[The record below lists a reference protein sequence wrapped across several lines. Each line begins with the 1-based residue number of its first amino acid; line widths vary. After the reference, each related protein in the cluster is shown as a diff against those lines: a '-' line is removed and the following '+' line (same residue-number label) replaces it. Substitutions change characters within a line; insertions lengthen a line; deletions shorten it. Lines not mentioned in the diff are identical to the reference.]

1 MNPDGTEPTQVT
13 DFYPAYASESSVS
26 ADGKYLYFTS
36 NYQSYRSYNYEDI
49 FRLEFKGL
57 KLTRITGMEYVS
69 AKKTG
74 SVAPQITDDTIRR
87 NLTRAAIASFQGS
100 TTYYNV
106 QELIDTK
113 ARLMVSLPLRSG
125 LRCSRI
131 NSLDRL
137 VLLTVPADK
146 TACYRYETERW

>member
-26 ADGKYLYFTS
+26 ADGQYLYFTS

-69 AKKTG
+69 EKKTG
-74 SVAPQITDDTIRR
+74 SVAQKITDDTDIR
-87 NLTRAAIASFQGS
+87 NFSRAAHSIISG
-100 TTYYNV
+100 
-106 QELIDTK
+106 ID
-113 ARLMVSLPLRSG
+113 
-125 LRCSRI
+125 
-131 NSLDRL
+131 D
-137 VLLTVPADK
+137 VL
-146 TACYRYETERW
+146 